1 MSRYIKE
8 LEKEGKIQKRKKQK
22 YKEKILELYNLGL
35 QYEEITEILG
45 VSITTV
51 NQYIEELKEEGKIQK
66 RKNPKRKNSKKEE
79 NKEKILELYN
89 LGLQYKEIADRVG
102 LSITTVNKYI
112 KELKEEGRMRKKEK
126 TTKNISINV
135 QKIINKETLFKSDYK
150 KISEYFLNCQERLS
164 TGKLKKEDLITI
176 KKVAFRTYK
185 YDHIVFYIKACIHL
199 GQITEAKKV
208 VNSLRFSKDFSAE
221 QKEKLNELS
230 KKIVEISKK
239 RTAVIMLKEGKSI
252 KEIAE
257 YSGMRET
264 EVAHLKRKLLAK
276 NREVQPRD
284 AIGDER

>member
-1 MSRYIKE
+1 MD
-8 LEKEGKIQKRKKQK
+8 
-22 YKEKILELYNLGL
+22 
-35 QYEEITEILG
+35 
-45 VSITTV
+45 
-51 NQYIEELKEEGKIQK
+51 
-66 RKNPKRKNSKKEE
+66 KKEE
-79 NKEKILELYN
+79 KKEEKKEKILELYN
-89 LGLQYKEIADRVG
+89 LGLQYKKIADRLG

-112 KELKEEGRMRKKEK
+112 KELKEEGKIQKRKNK
-126 TTKNISINV
+126 KNISMNV
-135 QKIINKETLFKSDYK
+135 QKIVDKETLSKNDYK
-150 KISEYFLNCQERLS
+150 KVFEYFLNCQERLS

-185 YDHIVFYIKACIHL
+185 YDYIVFYIKACIHL

-276 NREVQPRD
+276 NRKVQHGD
-284 AIGDER
+284 AIGDDR